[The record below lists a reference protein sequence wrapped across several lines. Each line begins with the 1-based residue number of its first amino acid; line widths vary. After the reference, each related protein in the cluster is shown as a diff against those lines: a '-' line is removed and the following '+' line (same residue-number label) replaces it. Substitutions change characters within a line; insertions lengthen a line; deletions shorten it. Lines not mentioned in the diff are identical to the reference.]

1 MSDNVH
7 DNMEK
12 GRKKTFLKNTMSLK
26 WENNCV
32 YASFSFTEQKHKVQ
46 ESQNVM

>member
-12 GRKKTFLKNTMSLK
+12 GRKKAFLKDTMSLK
-26 WENNCV
+26 RENNCV
-32 YASFSFTEQKHKVQ
+32 YASFSLYWAEA
-46 ESQNVM
+46 